1 MKITAALPSERI
13 SGEEGIYM
21 RKLTAK
27 LLTASIVALGVIVLA
42 SPVEVLA
49 KKKVKT
55 EKVTIIKGR
64 NQCFTFRKP
73 KLKKIKVKYS
83 SPGKKKIATA
93 RMKKDTSLGA
103 YIRIDGKKL
112 GQTTITVKAY
122 FSNKKCK
129 TFKYKVKVTTYLQIA
144 NSAAAKKKAKKA
156 FALQN
161 KYRKQAGAKELEW
174 SDEMYEYGLYRLKT
188 SGYDFH
194 ENTDHDC
201 SAYFGDLA
209 AIMDVEKDCHWMN
222 ENLATGNWDA
232 AMEWWKTSS
241 GHYKNM
247 ISETWKCG
255 AVVQYGRSN
264 IAVFSSST
272 ANEMKEWRNYKSKYA
287 KVVIK
292 RQNAL
297 TGAFLP
303 GSEISIYDKADKW
316 NTMRTCSIMKAS
328 GLVLYVKAR
337 RDYGIFESM
346 VPNGSQKAQRIE
358 FTAMPLTEGCN
369 EFIMK

>member
-1 MKITAALPSERI
+1 
-13 SGEEGIYM
+13 M
-21 RKLTAK
+21 RKTVGK
-27 LLTASIVALGVIVLA
+27 LLAVTFVMLAAIVLA

-64 NQCFTFRKP
+64 NQCFTFRKL

-83 SPGKKKIATA
+83 KKKIAKA
-93 RMKKDTSLGA
+93 KLKKDVNLGA
-103 YIRIDGKKL
+103 YIQIDGKKL
-112 GQTTITVKAY
+112 GQTTVTVKAY
-122 FSNKKCK
+122 LAKKKRK
-129 TFKYKVKVTTYLQIA
+129 TFKYKVKVTNYLQIA
-144 NSAAAKKKAKKA
+144 NSKAAKKKAKKA

-161 KYRKQAGAKELEW
+161 KYRKQAGAKTLEW

-188 SGYDFH
+188 SGYDRH
-194 ENTDHDC
+194 ENEDRD
-201 SAYFGDLA
+201 SNSYFGDLA
-209 AIMDVEKDCHWMN
+209 AIMYAEKDCHWLN
-222 ENLATGNWDA
+222 ENLASLDLTSA
-232 AMEWWKTSS
+232 VKAWKNSP
-241 GHYKNM
+241 GHYRTM
-247 ISETWKCG
+247 IEDCWRCG
-255 AVVQYGRSN
+255 AIVQYN
-264 IAVFSSST
+264 DIQIAVFSAST

-328 GLVLYVKAR
+328 GLVLYVKAG

-346 VPNGSQKAQRIE
+346 VPNGSQKAQRVS
-358 FTAMPLTEGCN
+358 FTAIPLTDGIN
-369 EFIMK
+369 EIILK

>member
-1 MKITAALPSERI
+1 
-13 SGEEGIYM
+13 M
-21 RKLTAK
+21 RKTVGK
-27 LLTASIVALGVIVLA
+27 LLAVTFVMLAAIVLA

-64 NQCFTFRKP
+64 NQCFTFRKL

-83 SPGKKKIATA
+83 KKKIAKA
-93 RMKKDTSLGA
+93 KLKKDVNLGA
-103 YIRIDGKKL
+103 YIQIDGKKL
-112 GQTTITVKAY
+112 GQTTVTVKAY
-122 FSNKKCK
+122 LANKKRK
-129 TFKYKVKVTTYLQIA
+129 TFKYKVKVTNYLQIA
-144 NSAAAKKKAKKA
+144 NSKAAKKKAKKA

-161 KYRKQAGAKELEW
+161 KYRKQAGAKTLEW

-188 SGYDFH
+188 SGYDRH
-194 ENTDHDC
+194 ENADRD
-201 SAYFGDLA
+201 SNSYFGDLA
-209 AIMDVEKDCHWMN
+209 AIMYAEKDCHWLN
-222 ENLATGNWDA
+222 ENLASLDLTSA
-232 AMEWWKTSS
+232 VKAWKNSP
-241 GHYKNM
+241 GHYRTM
-247 ISETWKCG
+247 IEDCWRCG
-255 AVVQYGRSN
+255 AIVQYN
-264 IAVFSSST
+264 DIQIAVFSAST

-316 NTMRTCSIMKAS
+316 NTMRTCSIMKVS
-328 GLVLYVKAR
+328 GLVLYVKAG

-346 VPNGSQKAQRIE
+346 VPNGSQKAQRVS
-358 FTAMPLTEGCN
+358 FTAIPLTDGIN
-369 EFIMK
+369 EIILK

>member
-1 MKITAALPSERI
+1 
-13 SGEEGIYM
+13 M
-21 RKLTAK
+21 RKTVGK
-27 LLTASIVALGVIVLA
+27 LLAVTFVMLAAIVLA

-64 NQCFTFRKP
+64 NQCFTFRKL

-83 SPGKKKIATA
+83 KKKIAKA
-93 RMKKDTSLGA
+93 KLKKDVNLGA
-103 YIRIDGKKL
+103 YIQIDGKKL
-112 GQTTITVKAY
+112 GQTTVTVKAY
-122 FSNKKCK
+122 LANKKRK
-129 TFKYKVKVTTYLQIA
+129 TFKYKVKVTNYLQIA
-144 NSAAAKKKAKKA
+144 NSKAAKKKAKKA

-161 KYRKQAGAKELEW
+161 KYRKQAGAKTLEW

-188 SGYDFH
+188 SGYDRH
-194 ENTDHDC
+194 ENEDRD
-201 SAYFGDLA
+201 SNSYFGDLA
-209 AIMDVEKDCHWMN
+209 AIMYAEKDCHWLN
-222 ENLATGNWDA
+222 ENLASLDLTSA
-232 AMEWWKTSS
+232 VKAWKNSP
-241 GHYKNM
+241 GHYRTM
-247 ISETWKCG
+247 IEDCWRCG
-255 AVVQYGRSN
+255 AIVQYN
-264 IAVFSSST
+264 DIQIAVFSAST

-328 GLVLYVKAR
+328 GLVLYVKAG

-346 VPNGSQKAQRIE
+346 VPNGSQKAQRVS
-358 FTAMPLTEGCN
+358 FTAIPLTDGIN
-369 EFIMK
+369 GIILK

>member
-1 MKITAALPSERI
+1 
-13 SGEEGIYM
+13 M
-21 RKLTAK
+21 RKTVGK
-27 LLTASIVALGVIVLA
+27 LLAVTFVMLGAIVLA

-64 NQCFTFRKP
+64 NQCFTFRKL

-83 SPGKKKIATA
+83 KKKIAKA
-93 RMKKDTSLGA
+93 KLKKDVNLGA
-103 YIRIDGKKL
+103 YIQIDGKKL
-112 GQTTITVKAY
+112 GQTTVTVKAY
-122 FSNKKCK
+122 LANKKRK
-129 TFKYKVKVTTYLQIA
+129 TFKYKVKVTNYLQIA
-144 NSAAAKKKAKKA
+144 NSKAAKKKAKKA

-161 KYRKQAGAKELEW
+161 KYRKQAGAKTLEW

-188 SGYDFH
+188 SGYDRH
-194 ENTDHDC
+194 ENKDRD
-201 SAYFGDLA
+201 SNSYFGDLA
-209 AIMDVEKDCHWMN
+209 AIMYAEKDCHWLN
-222 ENLATGNWDA
+222 ENLASYYYLTSA
-232 AMEWWKTSS
+232 VKAWKNSP
-241 GHYKNM
+241 GHYRTM
-247 ISETWKCG
+247 IEDCWMCG
-255 AVVQYGRSN
+255 AIVQYN
-264 IAVFSSST
+264 DIQIAVFSSST

-328 GLVLYVKAR
+328 GLVLYVKAG

-346 VPNGSQKAQRIE
+346 VPNGSQKAQRVS
-358 FTAMPLTEGCN
+358 FTAIPLTDGIN
-369 EFIMK
+369 EIILK

>member
-1 MKITAALPSERI
+1 MALPSERI
-13 SGEEGIYM
+13 SGEEGICM

-64 NQCFTFRKP
+64 YQCFTFRKP

-83 SPGKKKIATA
+83 KKKIATA
-93 RMKKDTSLGA
+93 RMKKGTDLGA

-188 SGYDFH
+188 SGFDSHKNYKR
-194 ENTDHDC
+194 DC

-209 AIMDVEKDCHWMN
+209 AIMYVEKDCHWMS
-222 ENLATGNWDA
+222 ENLAAGSSDPLEA
-232 AMEWWKTSS
+232 VDDWKESK
-241 GHYKNM
+241 GHYQTM
-247 ISETWKCG
+247 ISEYWKCG
-255 AVVQYGRSN
+255 AIVQYDN
-264 IAVFSSST
+264 TQIAVFSSST

-328 GLVLYVKAR
+328 GLVLYVKAG

>member
-1 MKITAALPSERI
+1 MK
-13 SGEEGIYM
+13 
-21 RKLTAK
+21 KLTAK

-64 NQCFTFRKP
+64 NQCFTFRKL

-83 SPGKKKIATA
+83 KKKIAKA
-93 RMKKDTSLGA
+93 KLKKDVNLGA
-103 YIRIDGKKL
+103 YIQIDGKKL
-112 GQTTITVKAY
+112 GQTTVTVKAY
-122 FSNKKCK
+122 LANKKRK
-129 TFKYKVKVTTYLQIA
+129 TFKYKVKVTNYLQIA
-144 NSAAAKKKAKKA
+144 NSKAAKKKAKKA

-188 SGYDFH
+188 SGFDRH
-194 ENTDHDC
+194 ENKHRD
-201 SAYFGDLA
+201 SNSYFGDLA
-209 AIMDVEKDCHWMN
+209 AIMYVEKDCHWLN
-222 ENLATGNWDA
+222 ENLASDDDLTSA
-232 AMEWWKTSS
+232 VKAWKNSP
-241 GHYKNM
+241 GHYRTM
-247 ISETWKCG
+247 IEDCWMCG
-255 AVVQYGRSN
+255 AIVQYN
-264 IAVFSSST
+264 EIQIAVFSSST

-316 NTMRTCSIMKAS
+316 NTMRTCSIMKAG
-328 GLVLYVKAR
+328 GLVLYVKAG

>member
-1 MKITAALPSERI
+1 
-13 SGEEGIYM
+13 M
-21 RKLTAK
+21 RKTIGK
-27 LLTASIVALGVIVLA
+27 LLAVTFVMLAAIVLA

-64 NQCFTFRKP
+64 NQCFTFRKL

-83 SPGKKKIATA
+83 KKKIAKA
-93 RMKKDTSLGA
+93 KLKKDVNLGA
-103 YIRIDGKKL
+103 YIQIDGKKL
-112 GQTTITVKAY
+112 GQTTVTVKAY
-122 FSNKKCK
+122 LANKKRK
-129 TFKYKVKVTTYLQIA
+129 TFKYKVKVTNYLQIA
-144 NSAAAKKKAKKA
+144 NSKAAKKKAKKA

-161 KYRKQAGAKELEW
+161 KYRKQAGAKTLEW
-174 SDEMYEYGLYRLKT
+174 SDEMYKYGLYRLKT
-188 SGYDFH
+188 SGYDRH
-194 ENTDHDC
+194 ENEERD
-201 SAYFGDLA
+201 SNSYFGDLA
-209 AIMDVEKDCHWMN
+209 AIMYAEKDCHWLN
-222 ENLATGNWDA
+222 ENLASLDLTSA
-232 AMEWWKTSS
+232 VKAWKNSP
-241 GHYKNM
+241 GHYRTM
-247 ISETWKCG
+247 IEDCWRCG
-255 AVVQYGRSN
+255 AIVQYN
-264 IAVFSSST
+264 DIQIAVFSAST

-328 GLVLYVKAR
+328 GLVLYVKAG

-346 VPNGSQKAQRIE
+346 VPNGSQKAQRVS
-358 FTAMPLTEGCN
+358 FTAIPLTDGIN
-369 EFIMK
+369 EIILK

>member
-1 MKITAALPSERI
+1 
-13 SGEEGIYM
+13 M
-21 RKLTAK
+21 RKTVGK
-27 LLTASIVALGVIVLA
+27 LLAVTFVMLGAIVLV

-64 NQCFTFRKP
+64 NQCFTFRKL

-83 SPGKKKIATA
+83 KKKIAKA
-93 RMKKDTSLGA
+93 KLKKDVNLGA
-103 YIRIDGKKL
+103 YIQIDGKKL
-112 GQTTITVKAY
+112 GQTTVTVKAY
-122 FSNKKCK
+122 LANKKRK
-129 TFKYKVKVTTYLQIA
+129 TFKYKVKVTNYLQIA
-144 NSAAAKKKAKKA
+144 NSKAAKKKAKKA

-161 KYRKQAGAKELEW
+161 KYRKQAGAKTLEW

-188 SGYDFH
+188 SGYDRH
-194 ENTDHDC
+194 ENEDRD
-201 SAYFGDLA
+201 SNSYFGDLA
-209 AIMDVEKDCHWMN
+209 AIMYAEKDCHWLN
-222 ENLATGNWDA
+222 ENLASLDLTSA
-232 AMEWWKTSS
+232 VKAWKNSP
-241 GHYKNM
+241 GHYRTM
-247 ISETWKCG
+247 IEDCWRCG
-255 AVVQYGRSN
+255 AIVQYN
-264 IAVFSSST
+264 DIQIAVFSAST

-328 GLVLYVKAR
+328 GLVLYVKAG

-346 VPNGSQKAQRIE
+346 VPNGSQKAQRVS
-358 FTAMPLTEGCN
+358 FTAIPLTDGIN
-369 EFIMK
+369 EIILK

>member
-1 MKITAALPSERI
+1 
-13 SGEEGIYM
+13 M
-21 RKLTAK
+21 RKTVGK
-27 LLTASIVALGVIVLA
+27 LLAVTFVMLAAIVLA

-64 NQCFTFRKP
+64 NQCFTFRKL

-83 SPGKKKIATA
+83 KKKIAKA
-93 RMKKDTSLGA
+93 KLKKDVNLGA
-103 YIRIDGKKL
+103 YIQIDGKKL
-112 GQTTITVKAY
+112 GQTTVKAY
-122 FSNKKCK
+122 LANKKRK
-129 TFKYKVKVTTYLQIA
+129 TFKYKVKVTNYLQIA
-144 NSAAAKKKAKKA
+144 NSKAAKKKAKKA

-161 KYRKQAGAKELEW
+161 KYRKQAGAKTLEW

-188 SGYDFH
+188 SGYDRH
-194 ENTDHDC
+194 ENEDRD
-201 SAYFGDLA
+201 SNSYFGDLA
-209 AIMDVEKDCHWMN
+209 AIMYAEKDCHWLN
-222 ENLATGNWDA
+222 ENLASLDLTSA
-232 AMEWWKTSS
+232 VKAWKNSP
-241 GHYKNM
+241 GHYRTM
-247 ISETWKCG
+247 IEDCWRCG
-255 AVVQYGRSN
+255 AIVQYN
-264 IAVFSSST
+264 DIQIAVFSAST

-328 GLVLYVKAR
+328 GLVLYVKAG

-346 VPNGSQKAQRIE
+346 VPNGSQKAQRVS
-358 FTAMPLTEGCN
+358 FTAIPLTDGIN
-369 EFIMK
+369 EIILK

>member
-1 MKITAALPSERI
+1 MALPSERI
-13 SGEEGIYM
+13 SGEEGICM

-64 NQCFTFRKP
+64 YQCFTFRKP

-129 TFKYKVKVTTYLQIA
+129 TFKYKVKVTNYLQIA

-188 SGYDFH
+188 SGYDRH
-194 ENTDHDC
+194 ENKHRD
-201 SAYFGDLA
+201 SNSYFGDLA
-209 AIMDVEKDCHWMN
+209 AIMYVEKDCHWLN
-222 ENLATGNWDA
+222 ENLASYDDLTSA
-232 AMEWWKTSS
+232 VKAWKNSP
-241 GHYKNM
+241 GHYRTM
-247 ISETWKCG
+247 IEDCWMCG
-255 AVVQYGRSN
+255 AIVQYN
-264 IAVFSSST
+264 DIEIAVFSSST

-316 NTMRTCSIMKAS
+316 NTMRTCSIMKAG
-328 GLVLYVKAR
+328 GLVLYVKAG

-358 FTAMPLTEGCN
+358 FTAMPLTEGIN
-369 EFIMK
+369 EIILK

>member
-1 MKITAALPSERI
+1 
-13 SGEEGIYM
+13 M

-64 NQCFTFRKP
+64 NQCFTFRKL

-83 SPGKKKIATA
+83 KKKIAKA
-93 RMKKDTSLGA
+93 KLKKDVNLGA
-103 YIRIDGKKL
+103 YIQIDGKKL
-112 GQTTITVKAY
+112 GQTTVTVKAY
-122 FSNKKCK
+122 LANKKRK
-129 TFKYKVKVTTYLQIA
+129 TFKYKVKVTNYLQIA
-144 NSAAAKKKAKKA
+144 NSKAAKKKAKKA

-161 KYRKQAGAKELEW
+161 KYRKQAGAKTLEW

-188 SGYDFH
+188 SGFDRH
-194 ENTDHDC
+194 ENKHRD
-201 SAYFGDLA
+201 SNSYFGDLA
-209 AIMDVEKDCHWMN
+209 AIMYVEKDCHWLN
-222 ENLATGNWDA
+222 ENLASDDDLTSA
-232 AMEWWKTSS
+232 VKAWKNSP
-241 GHYKNM
+241 GHYRTM
-247 ISETWKCG
+247 IEDCWMCG
-255 AVVQYGRSN
+255 AIVQYN
-264 IAVFSSST
+264 EIQIAVFSSST

-328 GLVLYVKAR
+328 GLVLYVKAG

>member
-1 MKITAALPSERI
+1 
-13 SGEEGIYM
+13 M
-21 RKLTAK
+21 RKTVGK
-27 LLTASIVALGVIVLA
+27 LLAVTFVMLGAIVLV
-42 SPVEVLA
+42 SPMEVLA
-49 KKKVKT
+49 KKVKT

-64 NQCFTFRKP
+64 NQCFTFRKL

-83 SPGKKKIATA
+83 KKKIAKA
-93 RMKKDTSLGA
+93 KLKRDVNLGA

-122 FSNKKCK
+122 FLNKKCK
-129 TFKYKVKVTTYLQIA
+129 TFKYKVKVTNYLQIA
-144 NSAAAKKKAKKA
+144 NSATAKKKAKKA

-188 SGYDFH
+188 SGFDMH
-194 ENTDHDC
+194 ENMDRDC

-222 ENLATGNWDA
+222 ENLATGNWDD

-241 GHYKNM
+241 GHYNNM

-255 AVVQYGRSN
+255 AVVQYANVN
-264 IAVFSSST
+264 IAVFASST

-328 GLVLYVKAR
+328 GLVLYVKAG

-369 EFIMK
+369 EVIMK

>member
-1 MKITAALPSERI
+1 
-13 SGEEGIYM
+13 M
-21 RKLTAK
+21 RKTVGK
-27 LLTASIVALGVIVLA
+27 LLAVTFVMLGAIVLA
-42 SPVEVLA
+42 SPVEILA

-64 NQCFTFRKP
+64 NQCFTFRKL

-83 SPGKKKIATA
+83 KKKIAKA
-93 RMKKDTSLGA
+93 KLKKDVNLGA
-103 YIRIDGKKL
+103 YIQIDGKKL
-112 GQTTITVKAY
+112 GQTTVTVKAY
-122 FSNKKCK
+122 LANKKRK
-129 TFKYKVKVTTYLQIA
+129 TFKYKVKVTNYLQIA
-144 NSAAAKKKAKKA
+144 NSKAAKKKAKKA

-161 KYRKQAGAKELEW
+161 KYRKQAGAKTLEW

-188 SGYDFH
+188 SGFDMH
-194 ENTDHDC
+194 ENMDRDC

-209 AIMDVEKDCHWMN
+209 DIMYVEKDCHWIL
-222 ENLATGNWDA
+222 ENLATGNWKD

-255 AVVQYGRSN
+255 AIVQYAGAD

-272 ANEMKEWRNYKSKYA
+272 ANEMKEWRNYKSHYA

-292 RQNAL
+292 RQNVL

-303 GSEISIYDKADKW
+303 GSEISIYEYNENLLHHESKW
-316 NTMRTCSIMKAS
+316 FGALC
-328 GLVLYVKAR
+328 
-337 RDYGIFESM
+337 ESR
-346 VPNGSQKAQRIE
+346 KR
-358 FTAMPLTEGCN
+358 LRYL
-369 EFIMK
+369 

>member
-1 MKITAALPSERI
+1 
-13 SGEEGIYM
+13 M
-21 RKLTAK
+21 RKTVGK
-27 LLTASIVALGVIVLA
+27 LLAVTFVMLAAIVLA

-64 NQCFTFRKP
+64 NQCFTFRKL

-83 SPGKKKIATA
+83 KKKIEKAKL
-93 RMKKDTSLGA
+93 KKDVNLGA
-103 YIRIDGKKL
+103 YIQIDGKKL
-112 GQTTITVKAY
+112 GQTTVTVKAY
-122 FSNKKCK
+122 LANKKRK
-129 TFKYKVKVTTYLQIA
+129 TFKYKVKVTNYLQIA
-144 NSAAAKKKAKKA
+144 NSKAAKKKAKKA

-161 KYRKQAGAKELEW
+161 KYRKQAGAKTLEW
-174 SDEMYEYGLYRLKT
+174 SDEMYKYGLYRLKT
-188 SGYDFH
+188 SGYDRH
-194 ENTDHDC
+194 ENEERD
-201 SAYFGDLA
+201 SNSYFGDLA
-209 AIMDVEKDCHWMN
+209 AIMYAEKDCHWLN
-222 ENLATGNWDA
+222 ENLASLDLTSA
-232 AMEWWKTSS
+232 VKAWKNSP
-241 GHYKNM
+241 GHYRTM
-247 ISETWKCG
+247 IEDCWRCG
-255 AVVQYGRSN
+255 AIVQYN
-264 IAVFSSST
+264 DIQIAVFSAST

-328 GLVLYVKAR
+328 GLVLYVKAG

-346 VPNGSQKAQRIE
+346 VPNGSQKAQRVS
-358 FTAMPLTEGCN
+358 FTAIPLTDGIN
-369 EFIMK
+369 EIILK